1 LDRVSLKPRPAG
13 VDSLNSHIETLC
25 TVLGKGA
32 APTRRAFTHV
42 DIPKI
47 ILTNNDR
54 QQANLVHME
63 QEQSRIRNIVRLGF
77 AAVLGLT
84 FLLGMVG
91 LYQLHKFKT
100 TMTHIVDVG
109 NEKTAL
115 AIRMRD
121 AIRLRALTV
130 QRMLATDDYFSRD
143 RELLQYY
150 EYSGMYREARQAL
163 FAMPMTDEERQI
175 HKTLTEMTNIAQPKN
190 RNAAEM
196 LLMDPVPAQFD
207 QVLDDAIAVQRELLQ
222 LLDQFVLL
230 QKRYAKRD
238 VTDAEREFQ
247 STIMMMIV
255 VVAMLL
261 FVGSVIAKRVTHL
274 VTSKNTELEEKNREL
289 EAAWFEAANAT
300 RAKSKFLANMSHE
313 IRTPLTSIIG
323 FAETL
328 GEPHQAREDLAHAA
342 ESIKRSGNHLHQII
356 NDVLDISKI
365 EAGQIELETMP
376 VSPVAVVSEV
386 AAMMKAKVQQK
397 GINFRTNFYFP
408 LPRKVITDPTR
419 LRQILLNLL
428 GNAVKFTDQGIVCIN
443 VYFLPVERLMK
454 FEVSDTGI
462 GMSEEN
468 LAKVF
473 EPFSQAEKSTTRK
486 FGGTGLGL
494 SISKQLAEKMGGD
507 IVGESIP
514 SEGSTFAATIGVG
527 DIGELEL
534 MYEMEEPDDTTDSE
548 TTVLQRDK
556 FAGTVLLAEDTPENQ
571 QLIKLQLNKAGID
584 VVLAN
589 NGREAV
595 DAALEREF
603 DLILMDIQ
611 MPVLHGLDA
620 IRLLRHA
627 GYSNPIVALTANTSQ
642 SDRDECLDA
651 GADDFLTKPIDFS
664 KFFNVLTVYI
674 PQRDG
679 KSGVSVVSALPPV
692 DTLEEEP
699 PLFEDEEMKKLLDA
713 FLSNLPYLVQSIQQA
728 VIARDWEQL
737 KSLSHQLK
745 GLGGSFGYDYLSEI
759 AKNIYLC
766 ARDHREQELDQY
778 ADELQHQYQLI
789 QNNNNGDARQVV

>member
-1 LDRVSLKPRPAG
+1 
-13 VDSLNSHIETLC
+13 
-25 TVLGKGA
+25 
-32 APTRRAFTHV
+32 
-42 DIPKI
+42 
-47 ILTNNDR
+47 
-54 QQANLVHME
+54 M
-63 QEQSRIRNIVRLGF
+63 RLGF

-84 FLLGMVG
+84 FLLGIVG
-91 LYQLHKFKT
+91 LYQLHKFKA

-109 NEKTAL
+109 NEKTAM

-130 QRMLATDDYFSRD
+130 QRMLATDDYFTRD
-143 RELLQYY
+143 RELLKYY

-175 HKTLTEMTNIAQPKN
+175 HKTLTKMTNIAQPKN
-190 RNAAEM
+190 RSAAEM
-196 LLMDPVPAQFD
+196 LLMDPVPAEFD
-207 QVLDDAIAVQRELLQ
+207 DVLDDAIAVQGQLLQ

-238 VTDAEREFQ
+238 VADAEREFQ

-261 FVGSVIAKRVTHL
+261 LVGSVIARRVTHL
-274 VTSKNTELEEKNREL
+274 VTSKNTELEEKNKEL

-328 GEPHQAREDLAHAA
+328 SEPNQAREDLAHAA

-376 VSPVAVVSEV
+376 VSPTAVVSEV
-386 AAMMKAKVQQK
+386 ASMMKAKVQQK
-397 GINFRTNFYFP
+397 GITFRANYYFP
-408 LPRKVITDPTR
+408 LPKTIIADPTR

-443 VYFLPVERLMK
+443 VYFMPVERLMK
-454 FEVSDTGI
+454 FEISDTGI

-473 EPFSQAEKSTTRK
+473 EPFSQAEKSTTRR

-514 SEGSTFAATIGVG
+514 GEGSTFAATIS
-527 DIGELEL
+527 IGEIGEPDL
-534 MYEMEEPDDTTDSE
+534 MYEMEDDDMPVSE
-548 TTVLQRDK
+548 TTAQQRDK
-556 FAGTVLLAEDTPENQ
+556 YAGTVLLAEDTPENQ
-571 QLIKLQLNKAGID
+571 QLIKLQLNRAGIE
-584 VVLAN
+584 VVLVN

-595 DAALEREF
+595 DAALDQQF

-611 MPVLHGLDA
+611 MPVMHGLDA

-627 GYSNPIVALTANTSQ
+627 GYNKPIVALTANISQ

-651 GADDFLTKPIDFS
+651 GADDFLTKPIDFA
-664 KFFNVLTVYI
+664 KFFNVLSLYL
-674 PQRDG
+674 PQRTG
-679 KSGVSVVSALPPV
+679 EATTRSVSSLPSPTV
-692 DTLEEEP
+692 LEG
-699 PLFEDEEMKKLLDA
+699 PLAFEDEEMKKLFDA
-713 FLSNLPYLVQSIQQA
+713 FLLNLPHMVQSIQQA
-728 VIARDWEQL
+728 ADARDWEQL
-737 KSLSHQLK
+737 KTMSHQLK
-745 GLGGSFGYDYLSEI
+745 GLGGSFGYDCLTTI
-759 AKNIYLC
+759 AKNIYIC
-766 ARDHREQELDQY
+766 ARDHSDESLSHYTAEL
-778 ADELQHQYQLI
+778 EHQLQLI
-789 QNNNNGDARQVV
+789 QHDDHANKRQVV